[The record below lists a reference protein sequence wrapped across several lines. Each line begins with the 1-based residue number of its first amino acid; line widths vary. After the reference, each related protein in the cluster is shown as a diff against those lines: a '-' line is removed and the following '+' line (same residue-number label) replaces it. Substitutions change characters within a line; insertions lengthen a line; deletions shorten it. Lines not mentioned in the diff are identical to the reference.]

1 MFCQISIDGA
11 EYTVLWKWELL
22 LELPD
27 DVDSFSEGRGV
38 ISCIPETDMSDDI
51 SDTSIGDVNL
61 GDDVS
66 DNETYDDDDDTPIY
80 PTLPFKVMGVA
91 HTNQSQTHLTR
102 ANIRMYEEHEEVTV
116 HLEPEP
122 QNERDAYAISV
133 QAQVVQR
140 VDNVIQWISVGKTN

>member
-22 LELPD
+22 PELPD
-27 DVDSFSEGRGV
+27 DVDSFSEGWSV

-61 GDDVS
+61 GDNVS
-66 DNETYDDDDDTPIY
+66 DNETYDDDDDIPIY

-91 HTNQSQTHLTR
+91 HTNQSRLKTRDRLTLYAVILTTSTR
-102 ANIRMYEEHEEVTV
+102 KSEVTCSQC
-116 HLEPEP
+116 L
-122 QNERDAYAISV
+122 
-133 QAQVVQR
+133 QAEKL
-140 VDNVIQWISVGKTN
+140 WTTSKW